1 MCSKF
6 CFRQLSSAVVGFG
19 RPWSAS
25 VGCGR
30 LWQVLVRFGRRWSKF
45 LFEFLVPKSVKF
57 PVRSDLWSDLTW
69 SFDMIWSDVISSEFL
84 IKFLVRISCSNFL
97 IKSLDPSLRSRFAR
111 LGSNFYRTA
120 CPIWS
125 LIWPDLIIWSDLIGP
140 DQIKIIDQFLL
151 ITFLV
156 QVCWPNFLIHLSYHD
171 IFSYRS
177 LQISSSTLL
186 VILSDQFPF
195 CSDPFFTAFKFLVQI
210 CWSSFG
216 SCASFFWPLF
226 LALSI
231 DIDGSWLV
239 YIYIY
244 MHMYI

>member
-1 MCSKF
+1 MWSKF
-6 CFRQLSSAVVGFG
+6 IEIRTTCGFSCVLEVLLSSAVVGFG

-30 LWQVLVRFGRRWSKF
+30 LWQVLVRFGRLWSKF

-57 PVRSDLWSDLTW
+57 TVRSDLWSDLTW

-97 IKSLDPSLRSRFAR
+97 IKSLDPSFRSRFAR
-111 LGSNFYRTA
+111 LGSNFYRT
-120 CPIWS
+120 WS
-125 LIWPDLIIWSDLIGP
+125 NCLSDLISDLTWPDHLIWSDRTWS
-140 DQIKIIDQFLL
+140 DRNYWSNFL

-156 QVCWPNFLIHLSYHD
+156 QVCWSNFLIHLSDHD

-177 LQISSSTLL
+177 LPISRSTLL

-210 CWSSFG
+210 CWSSFR
-216 SCASFFWPLF
+216 SCAFVFWPF
-226 LALSI
+226 F
-231 DIDGSWLV
+231 
-239 YIYIY
+239 
-244 MHMYI
+244 

>member
-30 LWQVLVRFGRRWSKF
+30 LWQVLVRFGRLWSKF
-45 LFEFLVPKSVKF
+45 LFEFLVPKSVEF

-84 IKFLVRISCSNFL
+84 IKFLVCMSCSNFL

-125 LIWPDLIIWSDLIGP
+125 LIWPDMIIWSDLIGP
-140 DQIKIIDQFLL
+140 DQIEIIDQISWSHFL
-151 ITFLV
+151 FKFV
-156 QVCWPNFLIHLSYHD
+156 D
-171 IFSYRS
+171 
-177 LQISSSTLL
+177 QISWS
-186 VILSDQFPF
+186 IFPIMISF
-195 CSDPFFTAFKFLVQI
+195 HTDLFKFLVQL
-210 CWSSFG
+210 CW
-216 SCASFFWPLF
+216 
-226 LALSI
+226 
-231 DIDGSWLV
+231 
-239 YIYIY
+239 
-244 MHMYI
+244 